1 MYPTTTNTL
10 QQRVLSSSS
19 RPRICR
25 SRLRSGSQLVQRQR
39 QTRYQSQSVVGRAYL
54 RDRETIDDDS
64 SAILD
69 RHLALFDEY
78 ASDGTLTRDALRTVM
93 QSVGTEVV
101 PMNWLTDQDIDAAM
115 DAYDKNGDG
124 VISREEFQAMA
135 KDNVFL
141 LRSLADYREIFDR
154 LDTVRVGERPARA
167 SPAGSLARSLAR
179 SFARSIL
186 RVRTG

>member
-1 MYPTTTNTL
+1 M
-10 QQRVLSSSS
+10 
-19 RPRICR
+19 
-25 SRLRSGSQLVQRQR
+25 VQR
-39 QTRYQSQSVVGRAYL
+39 RYQSQSVVGRAYFP
-54 RDRETIDDDS
+54 DRETVDDDS

-101 PMNWLTDQDIDAAM
+101 PMDWLTDQDIDAAM

-154 LDTVRVGERPARA
+154 LDTVRVDFMGAADDRATAKRPAVGERTARA
-167 SPAGSLARSLAR
+167 SPAGSLARS
-179 SFARSIL
+179 IL
-186 RVRTG
+186 RPLAPSIG

>member
-25 SRLRSGSQLVQRQR
+25 SRLRSGSQLVQR
-39 QTRYQSQSVVGRAYL
+39 RYQSQSVVGRAYFP
-54 RDRETIDDDS
+54 DRETIDDDS

-179 SFARSIL
+179 SILRSIL
-186 RVRTG
+186 RSLDP